1 MASRQ
6 PEEWM
11 SPAEAG
17 AFLGVRPETLRL
29 MDDDGVLHASRLP
42 SGHRRYPA
50 AEIAAL
56 KALRDAGG
64 SGG

>member
-1 MASRQ
+1 VAE
-6 PEEWM
+6 PEWL
-11 SPAEAG
+11 SPQEACFILRCESWLLRGLAEAG
-17 AFLGVRPETLRL
+17 I
-29 MDDDGVLHASRLP
+29 LHANRLP